1 MISTANHTHSV
12 AHSQWNSSIIRP
24 IVRAP
29 TWIVVN
35 HIATPV
41 SAPTTKLT
49 STRTRKYPSTNV
61 RASCWPRWPSRS
73 KYHISMPPPIANCAR
88 NTWTMPTPPIT
99 RPFISGPKSLTG

>member
-1 MISTANHTHSV
+1 MPLIQNRLNHDARRVEREQAQARAIVEPRAEAQERVAGDDLDARTHTHSV
-12 AHSQWNSSIIRP
+12 AHSQWNSSTIRP

-49 STRTRKYPSTNV
+49 STRIWK
-61 RASCWPRWPSRS
+61 
-73 KYHISMPPPIANCAR
+73 
-88 NTWTMPTPPIT
+88 
-99 RPFISGPKSLTG
+99 